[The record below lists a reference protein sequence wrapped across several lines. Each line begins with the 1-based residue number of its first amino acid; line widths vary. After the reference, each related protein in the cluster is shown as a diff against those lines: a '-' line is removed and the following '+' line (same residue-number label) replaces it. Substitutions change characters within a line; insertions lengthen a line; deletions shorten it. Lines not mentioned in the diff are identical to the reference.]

1 MHFMSGTLCVETAV
15 AEAIFLKCTDFCT
28 DFVVKCLP
36 ESLQA
41 HCEVSLCCEYVLLTS
56 ARPVLEQILKDKQ
69 TMALSESRQTFCEF

>member
-15 AEAIFLKCTDFCT
+15 AEARFLKCT

-36 ESLQA
+36 ES
-41 HCEVSLCCEYVLLTS
+41 CEVSLCCEYVLLTS